1 MEDKLLV
8 FRCKQGSRDALRR
21 IYEKYRDYLL
31 ILAVALSHDVSL
43 GEDAVHDAFVRFTEN
58 LDKFELTGSLKAY
71 LATCVTNRIRDLKR
85 RKQNKTVS
93 LEEDYSAALDTTEP
107 SRTIVCNEELQQTF
121 DRINDMAAK
130 CGLWVTSNVCTPHCV
145 LDPERYPRVGVGACD
160 LNLENQMNIKKMNV
174 EHRTLNIERRMK
186 SKNLIFNICQLF
198 KFLCF

>member
-107 SRTIVCNEELQQTF
+107 SRTIVCNEELQQLSSALSKLSHEQREVIAL
-121 DRINDMAAK
+121 RIYGQMRFNAIAK
-130 CGLWVTSNVCTPHCV
+130 SLGISDSTVKGRF
-145 LDPERYPRVGVGACD
+145 RYGINKLRSI
-160 LNLENQMNIKKMNV
+160 LNGEMEK
-174 EHRTLNIERRMK
+174 
-186 SKNLIFNICQLF
+186 
-198 KFLCF
+198 